1 MKKLAAAVLLMILLG
16 TAAMAEITVEVDG
29 VNGEECYTAIRT
41 DALSLRF
48 DQTKWCYRTE
58 DGLLWQADLVKFP
71 KLEPLLMPQNEE
83 EILAMNGLYAAL
95 EDASGFWNVETAGTG
110 KLPVYSAPD
119 RSALRGADG
128 KAAVELSGGV
138 RLLMDWDGWSLVE
151 YRISRDAHR
160 IGWVPTNRL
169 GGAPVLLT
177 DIAVTL
183 KPDAFLTDD
192 PISSWRHVAEADA
205 LKEVH
210 LLAKLDA
217 FWGYVRAEMLDG
229 QAVWGF
235 VPLRSMVREDAV
247 HPAMMEKLAGDWG
260 FAGGGELMAELFTL
274 SADGII
280 TYWRLPEEEML
291 RQAWM
296 TESLAGKETTVTSQ
310 HSWQIVTG
318 TAGYEYD
325 LLLTGSTG
333 RVERLHAT
341 YNEEEQ
347 VLSLTQ
353 GEAGGSWQRLQK

>member
-1 MKKLAAAVLLMILLG
+1 MKRLAAAVLLMILLG

-29 VNGEECYTAIRT
+29 VNGVECYTAIRT
-41 DALSLRF
+41 DDLSLRF

-58 DGLLWQADLVKFP
+58 DGLIWQADPIAFP
-71 KLEPLLMPQNEE
+71 KLEPLLMPQNKE
-83 EILAMNGLYAAL
+83 EIRAMNGLYAAL
-95 EDASGFWNVETAGTG
+95 EDASGFWNVETAGEG
-110 KLPVYSAPD
+110 RLPVHTAPD
-119 RSALRGADG
+119 RNALRGADG

-169 GGAPVLLT
+169 GVAPVLLT

-205 LKEVH
+205 LKKVH

-217 FWGYVRAEMLDG
+217 FWGYVRAEMPDG
-229 QAVWGF
+229 QMVWGF
-235 VPLRSMVREDAV
+235 VPLRSMVREDTV
-247 HPAMMEKLAGDWG
+247 DQAMMEKLAGDWG

-280 TYWRLPEEEML
+280 TYWRLPEEDML

-296 TESLAGKETTVTSQ
+296 TESLAGKETTVISQ
-310 HSWQIVTG
+310 HTWQIVSG

-333 RVERLHAT
+333 RVERLHAI

-347 VLSLTQ
+347 ILSLTQ
-353 GEAGGSWQRLQK
+353 GEAGGSWQRLEK